1 MATEEDAVGWQGGDG
16 GRGVDGGVALAEDHA
31 GHVARNEVT
40 VFRAGRGGAP
50 LRCDEAITL
59 DLRRELLHSGG
70 LKAGEDERRFDG
82 RESRAGGES
91 EAWGRFLQGGAVDR
105 ERSRFF

>member
-1 MATEEDAVGWQGGDG
+1 MATEKDALGLHGGDG
-16 GRGVDGGVALAEDHA
+16 ARGVDGGVALD
-31 GHVARNEVT
+31 EVT
-40 VFRAGRGGAP
+40 VFRAGHGGAP

-91 EAWGRFLQGGAVDR
+91 EGWSRFLQGGTVDR
-105 ERSRFF
+105 ERLRCC